1 MNDELRDIGT
11 IMWKEWREIFAGSGI
26 QQGWRG
32 LRLVLLVGII
42 SILLPLRQGASW
54 VDSPLPIFFDA
65 FYIPFALL
73 ITTAANAFAGER
85 ERHTLETLLASRLS
99 DKAILLGKI
108 AALSILGWLAGLFG
122 AVLQLIVVNVT
133 EPGQLHLYS
142 GTVAIG
148 IAAGSLLLSTVIVA
162 LGNLLSQRAS
172 TVQQAQQ
179 MLTLCFFLLAIIP
192 FVVFELLSN
201 AQRADFARWV
211 ATTSPTTLLLW
222 GVAILVAVDAVA
234 IGSALVRFRRTIIF
248 QTR

>member
-99 DKAILLGKI
+99 DKAILLPTFRT
-108 AALSILGWLAGLFG
+108 AL
-122 AVLQLIVVNVT
+122 
-133 EPGQLHLYS
+133 
-142 GTVAIG
+142 
-148 IAAGSLLLSTVIVA
+148 
-162 LGNLLSQRAS
+162 
-172 TVQQAQQ
+172 
-179 MLTLCFFLLAIIP
+179 C
-192 FVVFELLSN
+192 
-201 AQRADFARWV
+201 
-211 ATTSPTTLLLW
+211 
-222 GVAILVAVDAVA
+222 
-234 IGSALVRFRRTIIF
+234 
-248 QTR
+248 